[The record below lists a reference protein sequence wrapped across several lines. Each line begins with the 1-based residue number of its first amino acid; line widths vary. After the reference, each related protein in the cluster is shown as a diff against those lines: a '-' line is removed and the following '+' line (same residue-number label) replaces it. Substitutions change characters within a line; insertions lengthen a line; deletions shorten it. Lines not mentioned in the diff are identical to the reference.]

1 MLSFGLAGSSHRLL
15 DVSAR
20 DSSFEA
26 FTGVGALP
34 FPAHEQSTGG
44 DAGAVAP
51 SPTAELPEGEQWD
64 RFVMA
69 APGGDLVQ
77 TNVWAKAKRLL
88 GLETCRVVL
97 REDDRIIGGA
107 QIVLKRFGPLGAVGY
122 VARGP
127 LTAGDRPP
135 NVAQLLDQIERA
147 ARARRVRHMIIQPP
161 QGGERVIA
169 ELQRR
174 GYSPDAPAVAPSATL
189 RIDLS
194 RSLDQILASFSGNR
208 RTQLRRS
215 EREGVEIQTGDRS
228 DLDAFLALH
237 RATARRQRFRA
248 MSEAYLRH
256 HWDMLHA
263 RGAIQLILAYHR
275 GQPLAGKLVTLFQ
288 DTVSSRLNGWTGDHP
303 KLHAALAC
311 QWGTITWA
319 KAQGFRCYDLGG
331 VDRRY
336 AELLSAGQPIPEVM
350 LRSADNF
357 KASLGTEAVLFPPAW
372 HRTFVPFGDLA
383 ARLAYARL
391 DRSGFLLSLI
401 DHFRN
406 G

>member
-1 MLSFGLAGSSHRLL
+1 MLSFVLGSSHRLL
-15 DVSAR
+15 DASAR
-20 DSSFEA
+20 DSSFEP
-26 FTGVGALP
+26 FTVAEALP
-34 FPAHEQSTGG
+34 FPAHERSTGG

-51 SPTAELPEGEQWD
+51 SPMAELPEGEQWD
-64 RFVMA
+64 RFVMT

-77 TNVWAKAKRLL
+77 TNVWAKAKGLL
-88 GLETCRVVL
+88 GLETCRVVV
-97 REDDRIIGGA
+97 REGDRIIGGA
-107 QIVLKRFGPLGAVGY
+107 QIVLKGFGPLGAVGY
-122 VARGP
+122 VPRGP

-135 NVAQLLDQIERA
+135 DVAGLLDQVERA
-147 ARARRVRHMIIQPP
+147 ARARRVRHMIVQPP

-169 ELQRR
+169 DLQRR
-174 GYSPDAPAVAPSATL
+174 GYSPDAPAVAPTATL

-194 RSLDQILASFSGNR
+194 RSLDQLLANLSGNR

-215 EREGVEIQTGDRS
+215 QREGVEIQTGNRS

-248 MSEAYLRH
+248 MSGAYLRH
-256 HWDMLHA
+256 HWDILDA
-263 RGAIQLILAYHR
+263 RGAVQLILAYYR

-288 DTVSSRLNGWTGDHP
+288 DTVSSRLNGWTGEHP
-303 KLHAALAC
+303 KLHAAVAC

-336 AELLSAGQPIPEVM
+336 AELLGAGQPIPEAM

-357 KASLGTEAVLFPPAW
+357 KASLGAEPVLFPPAW
-372 HRTFVPFGDLA
+372 HRTFVPFGDPV
-383 ARLAYARL
+383 ARLAYARFG
-391 DRSGFLLSLI
+391 RSRYLQSLV